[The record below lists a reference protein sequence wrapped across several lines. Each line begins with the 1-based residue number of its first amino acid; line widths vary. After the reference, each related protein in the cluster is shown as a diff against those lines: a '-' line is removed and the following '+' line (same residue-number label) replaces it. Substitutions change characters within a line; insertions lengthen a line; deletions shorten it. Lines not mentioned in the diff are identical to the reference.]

1 MTRKDRRE
9 TEQMLEGEVGIGVG
23 VLRWMRIV
31 HMNRMFRVSRKGK
44 EDTGQREE
52 D

>member
-1 MTRKDRRE
+1 
-9 TEQMLEGEVGIGVG
+9 MLEGEVGIGVG
-23 VLRWMRIV
+23 FLRWTRIV
-31 HMNRMFRVSRKGK
+31 HMNRIFSASRKGK